1 MVPGSKRE
9 QLPLLAFASLQLAG
23 TVFIY
28 RLARPRFGTGSARAG
43 QGAQRRC
50 AKPGASPR
58 AETSSTGKERSSAS
72 GLTRTLCDAQ
82 PESPQRGRLVPCACK
97 SLRTSDGQVFRDG
110 QLLRLRA
117 F

>member
-43 QGAQRRC
+43 QGAQGRC
-50 AKPGASPR
+50 SKPGASRLGQKLP
-58 AETSSTGKERSSAS
+58 ERSASSAS